1 MRPSLTGKPGHTGK
15 VFRNPVPVM
24 ASELVNQRPG
34 EYNDEDV
41 AELLQALHDRS
52 RNLDGGPIGKTE
64 TA

>member
-1 MRPSLTGKPGHTGK
+1 VPGM
-15 VFRNPVPVM
+15 P
-24 ASELVNQRPG
+24 SELVNQRPG